1 MNTFNY
7 PENSITENNYDEILT
22 HLNQTN
28 PEIIQGLQLQ
38 TCDIQVFLS
47 QVNMTFAYFKAV
59 VNSSII
65 DNLFSLTDER
75 VNGWNVY
82 SFRAW
87 REQVWPSSCSQ
98 KPSSRC
104 PFHLSGLSSSSSCSS
119 ASVSRLCLAAS
130 REWWSLC
137 RTSESCPE
145 LGPKKFSVVNFL
157 NFLLNTKHL
166 LYVRIRKFDLAIRA

>member
-75 VNGWNVY
+75 VNG
-82 SFRAW
+82 
-87 REQVWPSSCSQ
+87 
-98 KPSSRC
+98 
-104 PFHLSGLSSSSSCSS
+104 
-119 ASVSRLCLAAS
+119 
-130 REWWSLC
+130 
-137 RTSESCPE
+137 
-145 LGPKKFSVVNFL
+145 
-157 NFLLNTKHL
+157 
-166 LYVRIRKFDLAIRA
+166 